1 MSKNAVLFSICLVLF
16 LPIFPFWP
24 SAAAAEYDYNSNEF
38 KEVISQLDMQGHAN
52 DDLAGCPVKQL
63 YYEEVLEML
72 NDGMTGEE
80 IIAYY
85 VDQYGQAALKEPG
98 LDAGGI
104 LAWVLP
110 AAGLLAGGAV
120 IWLWL
125 KKRKGKTKAAIVQ
138 EVKWE
143 SETEKEI
150 AFKIFDE
157 ERRKHF

>member
-1 MSKNAVLFSICLVLF
+1 M
-16 LPIFPFWP
+16 
-24 SAAAAEYDYNSNEF
+24 
-38 KEVISQLDMQGHAN
+38 
-52 DDLAGCPVKQL
+52 KQL

-85 VDQYGQAALKEPG
+85 VDQYGQAALKNRDSMRAASSPG
-98 LDAGGI
+98 CCRQPAFLRRGRH
-104 LAWVLP
+104 LALVE
-110 AAGLLAGGAV
+110 
-120 IWLWL
+120 
-125 KKRKGKTKAAIVQ
+125 KKRKGKRKAAIVQ

-143 SETEKEI
+143 SETEKKI